1 MSDSPA
7 NGEEQGG
14 VQGDPGGEPVL
25 GQVRIKTK
33 KIKKK

>member
-25 GQVRIKTK
+25 GQVCPPPLSSCYK
-33 KIKKK
+33 